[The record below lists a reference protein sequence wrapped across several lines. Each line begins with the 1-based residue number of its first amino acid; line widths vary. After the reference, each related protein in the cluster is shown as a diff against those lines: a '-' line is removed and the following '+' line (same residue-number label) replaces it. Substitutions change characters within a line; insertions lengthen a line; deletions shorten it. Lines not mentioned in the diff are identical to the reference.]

1 MKRLPKHSALRGY
14 EVATAPR
21 ELRSVN
27 GWESWL
33 PTPSLS
39 GVTVTPDTA
48 ISLTAV
54 YASVNVIASNVASL
68 PFTVFERLD
77 PAGRRPALENPINDL
92 IAVEPNEEVS
102 AFGFWSAMLF
112 QACLR
117 GNGYAEIERDD
128 WSGDPVALHL
138 VDASK
143 CEARRDGQG
152 RIYYE
157 VVSERVGTERV
168 QKILAE
174 NMLHVANI
182 GENGIVGLSPISVA
196 REAVSSLVAAEKMGA
211 AAIGN
216 SHNFAGSIESDSE
229 MDEQARKNIR
239 EGISKVHQGPYNAA
253 KILFLEDGIKF
264 NPMKIS
270 LQEYQWLEYRK
281 WGPQEIARLFGVPPH
296 KIGDL
301 SQATY
306 SNIEEQN
313 IEFAMGTLRLWCERI
328 AAETNRKLF
337 TREDRRRYY
346 AQHDMNAVV
355 RGNSE
360 SLSKWLRSIFGMGGY
375 TVNDICNQV
384 GVNPIGPSGD
394 VRYLDAQLVKLGT
407 PPAPD
412 VNPVSL
418 PKDPNPD
425 PAIEAPSAV
434 PPTRERNSAEL
445 LAAVRKS
452 IASDLSRWATK
463 ETNAVRRA
471 AKRDD
476 FAAWLDDFHAEQKTW
491 LADAIGPGI
500 NVLAIATGEPF
511 TAHELADRLIQNSHQ
526 VLQDLQPELFTSD
539 PTPILESFL
548 AHA

>member
-1 MKRLPKHSALRGY
+1 MKRLPKNSALRGY

-27 GWESWL
+27 AWESWL

-68 PFTVFERLD
+68 PFNVFERLN
-77 PAGRRPALENPINDL
+77 PGRRPALENPVNDL

-102 AFGFWSAMLF
+102 SFGFWSAMLF

-117 GNGYAEIERDD
+117 GNGYAEIERDE

-143 CEARRDGQG
+143 CEPRRNGDG

-157 VVSERVGTERV
+157 VVSERIGTERV
-168 QKILAE
+168 EKIWAE

-216 SHNFAGSIESDSE
+216 SHNFAGTIETDSE
-229 MDEQARKNIR
+229 LDEPARKNIR

-253 KILFLEDGIKF
+253 KILFLEDGLKF

-328 AAETNRKLF
+328 AAEVNRKLF
-337 TREDRRRYY
+337 TRDDRRRYY

-360 SLSKWLRSIFGMGGY
+360 SLSKWLRSIFGMGGF

-384 GVNPIGPSGD
+384 GVNPIGPAGD
-394 VRYLDAQLVKLGT
+394 VRYLEAQLVKLGT

-412 VNPVSL
+412 VNPVNL
-418 PKDPNPD
+418 PSDPNPD
-425 PAIEAPSAV
+425 PTIEAPSAT
-434 PPTRERNSAEL
+434 PPARERNSADL
-445 LAAVRKS
+445 LAAVRRQLV
-452 IASDLSRWATK
+452 SDLGRWATK

-471 AKRDD
+471 AKKED
-476 FAAWLDDFHAEQKTW
+476 FATWSTEFYAEQKTW
-491 LADAIGPGI
+491 LAGAIAPG
-500 NVLAIATGEPF
+500 VELLAIALDKPIAAED
-511 TAHELADRLIQNSHQ
+511 LADRLILNSQ
-526 VLQDLQPELFTSD
+526 RQLQESQPSVFESD
-539 PTPILESFL
+539 PFPALESFVSS
-548 AHA
+548 HA